1 MFFLVLLND
10 ANITNPGVTTKRN
23 AGLFAWDSK
32 NLTFP
37 ICFSRTYYIY
47 LPTESPESVFNERLV
62 GTGQPTTMEDTG
74 MKRKPKMHREAEF
87 DVDNI
92 YQEDDRQVDL
102 EDEES

>member
-1 MFFLVLLND
+1 M
-10 ANITNPGVTTKRN
+10 
-23 AGLFAWDSK
+23 
-32 NLTFP
+32 
-37 ICFSRTYYIY
+37 
-47 LPTESPESVFNERLV
+47 FNERFV
-62 GTGQPTTMEDTG
+62 GTGQPATMEDTG